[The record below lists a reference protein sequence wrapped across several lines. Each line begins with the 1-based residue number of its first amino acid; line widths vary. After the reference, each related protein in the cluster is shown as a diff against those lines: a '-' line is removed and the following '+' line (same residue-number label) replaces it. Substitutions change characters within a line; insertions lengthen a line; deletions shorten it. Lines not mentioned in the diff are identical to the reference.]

1 MELQEAILKRRSQRK
16 FTEYHVTDEEI
27 RQLLEAAR
35 WAPSWA
41 NTQVWEF
48 IVVRDRDVIGKIA
61 STYAEP
67 NPAVKCTQAAS
78 ALIVGCAKVGVSG
91 GLKGIKETMFQEWFM
106 FDLGLAVQ
114 NLCLKAHELGLG
126 TVVVGSLD
134 HAALEKVL
142 SVPEGYH
149 AVVVLPLGK
158 PVVPDKQPTPRKE
171 IKDFTHLDAFGRP
184 YA

>member
-16 FTEYHVTDEEI
+16 FTDYRVTDDEI
-27 RQLLEAAR
+27 RALLEAAR

-41 NTQVWEF
+41 NFQVWEF
-48 IVVRDRDVIGKIA
+48 IVVRDRDVIAKVA
-61 STYAEP
+61 ATYDEN

-78 ALIVGCAKVGVSG
+78 ALIVGCAKTGVSG
-91 GLKGIKETMFQEWFM
+91 LKGGTQTIFSEWFM

-126 TVVVGSLD
+126 TVIVGSLN
-134 HAALEKVL
+134 HNELKKAL
-142 SVPEGYH
+142 SVPDGYQ

-171 IKDFTHLDAFGRP
+171 IKDFTHQDAFGRP